1 MPRYIDGD
9 FTIEEL
15 YKKYKN
21 AKGEARKAYSDAIDI
36 VIAQGDKDVQE
47 VKHGTWTNKRTML
60 HDGETYCSLCDWE
73 ADVKFK
79 YCPNCG
85 ARMDGDEK

>member
-1 MPRYIDGD
+1 MEKPRYIDAEKVKVH
-9 FTIEEL
+9 FLTAYPLLQRERLMNTIDGVPT
-15 YKKYKN
+15 
-21 AKGEARKAYSDAIDI
+21 A
-36 VIAQGDKDVQE
+36 DVQE

-73 ADVKFK
+73 SDVKFK